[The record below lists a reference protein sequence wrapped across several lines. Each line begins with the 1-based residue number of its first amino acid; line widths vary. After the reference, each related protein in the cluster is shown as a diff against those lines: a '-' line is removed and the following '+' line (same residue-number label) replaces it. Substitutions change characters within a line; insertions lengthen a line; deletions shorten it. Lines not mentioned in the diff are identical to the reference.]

1 MNDAP
6 DAPWRRAAAA
16 AGLLGPDGSPA
27 PTIFAE
33 MTALARETGAL
44 NLGQGFPDEPGPPE
58 VTEAAIRAIRDG
70 VNQYSPGRG
79 EPELLAAIAEHQR
92 RWYGIDLD
100 VPQILVTAGA
110 TEALA
115 ATLLSQLRPG
125 DEIVVLEPFYDAYV
139 AVAALA
145 GARIVPVEL
154 RAPEHRVD
162 LERLAAA
169 VTDRT
174 AIILVNSPHNPT
186 GMVLGIEEM
195 DAIVALAER
204 HDALIVTD
212 EVYEHLTYDAPHV
225 PLATRPGAVERT
237 LSISSAGK
245 VLSVTGWK
253 IGWVTG
259 PAALVEQVMAVKQY
273 LTFVSGAPFQPAV
286 AVGLRL
292 PDAFFTDLRSRYR
305 AKRDLLVGALEQ
317 AGFAVAAPA
326 SGYFALADAAP
337 LGLED
342 ARTAVRE
349 LPHRA
354 GVVAVPLGAFAR
366 PEREDLRSIV
376 RFAFCKSDALLEDA
390 AARLRALRGG
400 DPPLR
405 R

>member
-16 AGLLGPDGSPA
+16 AGLLGPDGAPA

-33 MTALARETGAL
+33 MTALARRTGAL

-79 EPELLAAIAEHQR
+79 EPDLIAAIAEHQR
-92 RWYGIDLD
+92 RFHGISLED
-100 VPQILVTAGA
+100 PQILVTAGA

-115 ATLLSQLRPG
+115 ATLLSQLNPG
-125 DEIVVLEPFYDAYV
+125 DEIVVLEPYYDAYV
-139 AVAALA
+139 ALAALA
-145 GARIVPVEL
+145 GAQIVPVEL
-154 RAPEHRVD
+154 HGPDYRLD
-162 LERLAAA
+162 LERLRTA

-174 AIILVNSPHNPT
+174 AVILVNSPHNPT
-186 GMVLGIEEM
+186 GAVLAPEAL
-195 DAIVALAER
+195 DAIIALAHR

-212 EVYEHLTYDAPHV
+212 EVYEHLTYEAPHV
-225 PLATRPGAVERT
+225 PIAARPGGFERT

-245 VLSVTGWK
+245 VFSVTGWK
-253 IGWVTG
+253 IGWVSG
-259 PAALVEQVMAVKQY
+259 PAALIEQVMAIKQY

-292 PDAFFTDLRSRYR
+292 PDAFFEGLRTRYR
-305 AKRDLLVGALEQ
+305 AKRDLLVGALTE
-317 AGFAVAAPA
+317 AGFAVSPPAA
-326 SGYFALADAAP
+326 GYFALADAAP
-337 LGLED
+337 LGLAD

-349 LPHRA
+349 LPGMA

-390 AARLRALRGG
+390 AGRLRDLGAQRGST
-400 DPPLR
+400 R
-405 R
+405 